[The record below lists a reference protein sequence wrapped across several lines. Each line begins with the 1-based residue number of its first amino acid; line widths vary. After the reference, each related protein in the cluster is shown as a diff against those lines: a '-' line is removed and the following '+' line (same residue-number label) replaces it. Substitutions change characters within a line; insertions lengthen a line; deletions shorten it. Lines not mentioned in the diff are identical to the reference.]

1 MATERA
7 GPPPVVDIPDESGPS
22 VMSPLGRSALS
33 QPAKVV
39 EEDQELHF
47 QLQYERALLD
57 EICKLQET
65 LEQERQYNERR
76 AQQLADEKQEAK
88 EARKRA
94 NAQFAKTQQ
103 LEDAMQAAK
112 DAEREAITKRREQA
126 EARKLAK
133 EAESEKTRAMEA
145 RKKEQQRQIARQL
158 HDETMAKATASAA
171 AAAEE
176 KRKRDAEKE
185 ASLRARLAHDKAVVA
200 AKNEAKAKEATGKI
214 LRAAEQRTRA
224 LREQRAAFKVRHA
237 EQERRATAMAKAIAE
252 KTAATK
258 AKGQAKSEEMRQKRA
273 DLATADEKHRE
284 ALKAAEAEKDARVAA
299 QFDRLEAT
307 REQKAHD
314 RSLRLAASRR
324 RVDATMEGLQH
335 KLGALEAH
343 SGERG
348 ARAQAFADGRR
359 DRIEEGKTLAVT
371 MSLERQLLSN
381 TVTYMRANPRHN
393 HTRYTVP
400 AKARA
405 MMQSPE
411 LKALMAKVDPDGTGM
426 TLGNLRSTLTT
437 LNTEKAKSQLSKSLP
452 ALAGVKP
459 ADGAPELT
467 PRTRTQ
473 RLMEEFRNADTD
485 NSGFIS
491 KRELYTVLEKAGL
504 AGGAQEL
511 FLRMFDGFDVNKD
524 GKLSFDE
531 FSKLA
536 LSLKSPR
543 SLLHLR

>member
-1 MATERA
+1 
-7 GPPPVVDIPDESGPS
+7 
-22 VMSPLGRSALS
+22 
-33 QPAKVV
+33 
-39 EEDQELHF
+39 
-47 QLQYERALLD
+47 
-57 EICKLQET
+57 
-65 LEQERQYNERR
+65 
-76 AQQLADEKQEAK
+76 
-88 EARKRA
+88 
-94 NAQFAKTQQ
+94 
-103 LEDAMQAAK
+103 
-112 DAEREAITKRREQA
+112 
-126 EARKLAK
+126 
-133 EAESEKTRAMEA
+133 
-145 RKKEQQRQIARQL
+145 
-158 HDETMAKATASAA
+158 
-171 AAAEE
+171 
-176 KRKRDAEKE
+176 
-185 ASLRARLAHDKAVVA
+185 
-200 AKNEAKAKEATGKI
+200 
-214 LRAAEQRTRA
+214 
-224 LREQRAAFKVRHA
+224 
-237 EQERRATAMAKAIAE
+237 
-252 KTAATK
+252 
-258 AKGQAKSEEMRQKRA
+258 
-273 DLATADEKHRE
+273 
-284 ALKAAEAEKDARVAA
+284 
-299 QFDRLEAT
+299 
-307 REQKAHD
+307 
-314 RSLRLAASRR
+314 
-324 RVDATMEGLQH
+324 MEGLAH
-335 KLGALEAH
+335 NLGALEAH

-405 MMQSPE
+405 RMQSPE

-543 SLLHLR
+543 SGR

>member
-1 MATERA
+1 
-7 GPPPVVDIPDESGPS
+7 
-22 VMSPLGRSALS
+22 
-33 QPAKVV
+33 
-39 EEDQELHF
+39 
-47 QLQYERALLD
+47 
-57 EICKLQET
+57 
-65 LEQERQYNERR
+65 
-76 AQQLADEKQEAK
+76 
-88 EARKRA
+88 
-94 NAQFAKTQQ
+94 
-103 LEDAMQAAK
+103 
-112 DAEREAITKRREQA
+112 
-126 EARKLAK
+126 
-133 EAESEKTRAMEA
+133 
-145 RKKEQQRQIARQL
+145 
-158 HDETMAKATASAA
+158 
-171 AAAEE
+171 
-176 KRKRDAEKE
+176 
-185 ASLRARLAHDKAVVA
+185 
-200 AKNEAKAKEATGKI
+200 
-214 LRAAEQRTRA
+214 
-224 LREQRAAFKVRHA
+224 
-237 EQERRATAMAKAIAE
+237 
-252 KTAATK
+252 
-258 AKGQAKSEEMRQKRA
+258 
-273 DLATADEKHRE
+273 
-284 ALKAAEAEKDARVAA
+284 
-299 QFDRLEAT
+299 
-307 REQKAHD
+307 
-314 RSLRLAASRR
+314 
-324 RVDATMEGLQH
+324 
-335 KLGALEAH
+335 
-343 SGERG
+343 
-348 ARAQAFADGRR
+348 
-359 DRIEEGKTLAVT
+359 

-543 SLLHLR
+543 SGR